1 MFNKY
6 NLPAIVWS
14 VIILVLTLSPKV
26 YVPKE
31 LSWDLFRI
39 DLLAHL
45 FLFAVL
51 VLLLMI
57 SFTKQQENKALQVNA
72 AFWAIAMAAVFGVLI
87 EVIQGF
93 IPERSF
99 EYLDMVAN
107 TCGAFLGW
115 GVFALGKTLIKK

>member
-1 MFNKY
+1 MLNRY

-14 VIILVLTLSPKV
+14 VIILILTLSPRV
-26 YVPKE
+26 HVPKE
-31 LSWDLFRI
+31 FSWDLVRV

-51 VLLLMI
+51 VFLLMI
-57 SFTKQQENKALQVNA
+57 SFTKQHANQVLQSNA
-72 AFWAIAMAAVFGVLI
+72 AYFAIALAALFGVAI

-99 EYLDMVAN
+99 ELLPSTSTPY
-107 TCGAFLGW
+107 
-115 GVFALGKTLIKK
+115 